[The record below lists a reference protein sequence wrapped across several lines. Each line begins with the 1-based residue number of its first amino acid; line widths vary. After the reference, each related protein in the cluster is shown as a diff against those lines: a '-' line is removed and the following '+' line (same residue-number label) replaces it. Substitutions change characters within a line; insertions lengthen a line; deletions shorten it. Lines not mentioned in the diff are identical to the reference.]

1 MRRQQQRSGAV
12 KTSGLMRYVICPNC
26 GDPVA
31 GRLTPQLTCTH
42 CKESFLFD
50 ELQALTGVVSYDEH
64 KDRWIEG

>member
-1 MRRQQQRSGAV
+1 
-12 KTSGLMRYVICPNC
+12 MRYVICPNC

-31 GRLTPQLTCTH
+31 GRLTPQLKCTH

-64 KDRWIEG
+64 KERWIEG